1 MLAEVANV
9 VGGAGG
15 GVRGLCTSDARYW
28 HTDTA
33 AAYNSMFGSTLRF
46 DRHTHYLQLISAE
59 HGLDRRGSRGCTEQL
74 LKETE
79 LPVIGAGRPRH
90 YLTQVLLLAEQDVG
104 SLQEPQS
111 YLLLPQ

>member
-1 MLAEVANV
+1 MLWVGQGAES
-9 VGGAGG
+9 
-15 GVRGLCTSDARYW
+15 GVCAPLMPGTGTQTLLLPTTVC
-28 HTDTA
+28 
-33 AAYNSMFGSTLRF
+33 FGSTLRF
-46 DRHTHYLQLISAE
+46 DRHTHYLQFISAE